1 MLTKIL
7 FKAKKSRHAG
17 NVTAAT
23 RQEARLWIKSTDK
36 YVSATAHYYAGVT
49 ITFYASYECGI
60 WN

>member
-17 NVTAAT
+17 NVTFHP
-23 RQEARLWIKSTDK
+23 ARLWRKSTDK